1 MKISFETFTNIK
13 EVKTL
18 NLVMFLTEENVEAFL
33 KSIKTYNCEYGE
45 CPIQQSIYEFDFKG
59 KTLETCIVGSRLGNF
74 NKLILIGLGKEEEFD
89 KIKAEEIGFKTFK
102 HLNSSKLKNLS
113 FLFNIMLE
121 KNGDIKYSSDFSHG
135 NAVSLYSSLIFG
147 FSMAEYNFNK
157 YFTGEKLKAKEN
169 KIEEATFIST
179 NARVLQSKH
188 NENEIIK
195 QNIFFC
201 RDLINEP
208 ANIVYP
214 ESCAEACKEMKK
226 FGVKIE
232 ILKEKEMQKLGMK
245 SMLAVGQGSEQ
256 ESHLVILKWEGD
268 PKSKEA
274 PLAFVGKGVTF
285 DSGGLSLKPSNAM
298 DTMKCDMSGSAVVA
312 GLIRLLAMRKAKV
325 NAIGVLS
332 LVENVPSGKS
342 MKVGDI
348 ITSMSGQTIEIM
360 NTDAEGRMIL
370 ADALYY
376 AVSKFNPKIVI
387 DLATLTG
394 AICVALG
401 EKYAGLFTNND
412 DLANELKK
420 AGEEVGETL
429 WRMPLSDLGG
439 FYDKQIDSDFAD
451 VRNTGKTR
459 DGGAITAAQFLQRF
473 INKHS
478 KWAHLD
484 IAATAYLAQEG
495 FLTNKYG
502 SGFGVRLLN
511 ELVKNNYE
519 KN

>member
-1 MKISFETFTNIK
+1 M
-13 EVKTL
+13 KTL
-18 NLVMFLTEENVEAFL
+18 FENFQNIEEIKSSNLVIFLSEEGVQTFL
-33 KSIKTYNCEYGE
+33 NSIKICKCEHE
-45 CPIQQSIYEFDFKG
+45 QCPIQQSIQEFDFKG
-59 KTLETCIVGSRLGNF
+59 KYFETSIVGSRIGNF
-74 NKLILIGLGKEEEFD
+74 NKLILVGLGKEDEFN

-102 HLNSSKLKNLS
+102 YLNLNKFKEIS
-113 FLFNIMLE
+113 FLFNIMIE
-121 KNGDIKYSSDFSHG
+121 TGGNIKYSPDFTSG
-135 NAVSLYSSLIFG
+135 STISLYSSLIFG

-157 YFTGEKLKAKEN
+157 YFTGDKLKTKVN
-169 KIEEATFIST
+169 KIEEVTFITKNVKELKSF
-179 NARVLQSKH
+179 H
-188 NENEIIK
+188 DENEIIK
-195 QNIFFC
+195 ENVFFC

-214 ESCAEACKEMKK
+214 ESCAKICKEMEK
-226 FGVKIE
+226 FGVKVE
-232 ILKEKEMQKLGMK
+232 MLKEKDLKKLGME
-245 SMLAVGQGSEQ
+245 SMLAVGQGSDQ
-256 ESHLVILKWEGD
+256 ESYLVVLKWNGD
-268 PKSKEA
+268 SKSKDA

-285 DSGGLSLKPSNAM
+285 DSGGLSLKLGNGM
-298 DTMKCDMSGSAVVA
+298 DNMKCDMSGSAVVA

-325 NAIGVLS
+325 NAIGILS
-332 LVENVPSGKS
+332 LVENVPSGNS
-342 MKVGDI
+342 MKVGDVVK
-348 ITSMSGQTIEIM
+348 SMSGQTIEIM

-370 ADALYY
+370 ADAIYY

-412 DLANELKK
+412 NLAIELRQ

-429 WRMPLSDLGG
+429 WRMPLSELGG

-473 INKHS
+473 TNKHP

-484 IAATAYLAQEG
+484 IAATAYLEQEG
-495 FLTNKYG
+495 FLTRKYG

-511 ELVKNNYE
+511 ELIKDNYE
-519 KN
+519 K